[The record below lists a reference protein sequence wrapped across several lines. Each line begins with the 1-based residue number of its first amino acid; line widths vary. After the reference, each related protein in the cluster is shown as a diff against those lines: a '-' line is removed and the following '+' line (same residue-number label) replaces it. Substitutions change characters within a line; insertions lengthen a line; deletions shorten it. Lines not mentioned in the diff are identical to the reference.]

1 MGPRRHAR
9 PVILVLLVALAAQ
22 AQHGA
27 LTMPR
32 NLAELSDQAALIV
45 EGTVVTAH
53 SEPLPKYPNLM
64 TVVVTVAVQDT
75 LKGQAEHLHTF
86 RQFVWDEKDAH
97 DVLGYRKGQHVL
109 LLLNAVNENGL
120 TSTVGL
126 QQGRFRIEN
135 GPDGQPVA
143 LNGNGNVGLLDGV
156 AAVAA
161 SRGAKLSRRGAQI
174 VASPPAGPVHLSD
187 LKDII
192 RGLVGA
198 Q

>member
-1 MGPRRHAR
+1 MGPRFQVL
-9 PVILVLLVALAAQ
+9 PVALVLLVAVGAYG
-22 AQHGA
+22 QHGA

-32 NLAELSDQAALIV
+32 NLAELSDHAALIV

-53 SEPLPKYPNLM
+53 AEPLPKFPNLM
-64 TVVVTVAVQDT
+64 TVVVTLAVRDT

-86 RQFVWDEKDAH
+86 RQFVWDEADAH
-97 DVLGYRKGQHVL
+97 DALGYRKGQHVL
-109 LLLNAVNENGL
+109 LLLNAVNEHGL

-143 LNGNGNVGLLDGV
+143 LNGNGNVGLFDGV
-156 AAVAA
+156 AGVAA
-161 SRGAKLSRRGAQI
+161 SRGTKLSRRGAQ
-174 VASPPAGPVHLSD
+174 VVSSPTAGPVHLSD

-192 RGLVGA
+192 HGLVGA
-198 Q
+198 P